1 MRSAFTIGHM
11 AGTPRHGIVDT
22 AGSLRVSTRNRH
34 RSAFF
39 GGPSQR
45 GAPGGVLLAR
55 ITASAFCV
63 ALLPLS
69 ARAETPFADYC
80 EGNIC
85 FQGKVQMGCMTSEAR
100 SLMRTI
106 AQRFGKIEIASACD
120 GRHARRSAHYVG
132 KAFDFRPFQAT
143 RAEVVA
149 FLKGSPDVGGVGTY
163 SNGLIHAD
171 VGDRKM
177 AWHGRGGRAWPIG
190 VDGSFERPI
199 QVASAEPSAA
209 SGGLAAAFLRAFE
222 PIKPPA
228 GPTASFETVPSAS
241 DAMPGVAANLAKTPA
256 ERVPLPPSRPAFLAA
271 TASSSVPAATVVAG
285 PTDFAAILRGPLA
298 PSMPDLLEEHAVETA
313 VAAEESQ
320 LSVSFYKDDPAPVRA
335 RMIAFADLR

>member
-1 MRSAFTIGHM
+1 MRSAFTIGRTR
-11 AGTPRHGIVDT
+11 TPRHGIVDT

-100 SLMRTI
+100 TLMRTI

-132 KAFDFRPFQAT
+132 KAFDFRPYQAT

-149 FLKGSPDVGGVGTY
+149 FLKASPNVGGVGTY
-163 SNGLIHAD
+163 PNGLIHAD

-177 AWHGRGGRAWPIG
+177 AWYGRGGRAWPIG
-190 VDGSFERPI
+190 IDGSYDRPI
-199 QVASAEPSAA
+199 QVASAEPAA
-209 SGGLAAAFLRAFE
+209 SSSGLAAAFLRAFE
-222 PIKPPA
+222 PVKPPA
-228 GPTASFETVPSAS
+228 EANASFEAVPSAAEAVS
-241 DAMPGVAANLAKTPA
+241 GLAANLAKTPA
-256 ERVPLPPSRPAFLAA
+256 ERIPLPPSRPTFLVA
-271 TASSSVPAATVVAG
+271 TASSSAAGATVVAG
-285 PTDFAAILRGPLA
+285 PTDFAAVLRGPLA
-298 PSMPDLLEEHAVETA
+298 PSMPALMEEASVEA
-313 VAAEESQ
+313 AAAAEEAPP
-320 LSVSFYKDDPAPVRA
+320 SVSFYRDDPAPARA
-335 RMIAFADLR
+335 RMIAFAGLR